1 MKALAAYVMRGRSQA
16 ALFSSLFAVLSMI
29 LPPLSYIS
37 GAIVALVTMRRGIGE
52 GGLIAVIATV
62 ALAVMSQVSTGNM
75 VIAMV
80 FAMMVWLP
88 VWILAVVL
96 RQTVSLPLTL
106 AVATMLVMV
115 AMLVFHVAVG
125 DTVMW
130 WREVL
135 DKIFAEALEQ
145 PGMADM
151 SLMLENTPQFMTA
164 LMATAFFISMVASVC
179 LARWWQAVL
188 YNPGGFQEEFHAI
201 RLDRTVAII
210 GGLVLIWAA
219 VGANV
224 GSIATDFALIV
235 GVYAS
240 VTGMALVHHWVA
252 TTNANKGWLI
262 LMYLL
267 LAFIAPQ
274 ILVIL
279 AIFGFADAWLDIR
292 RFYKPAD

>member
-16 ALFSSLFAVLSMI
+16 ALLSSLFAVLSMI

-52 GGLIAVIATV
+52 GGLIAIIATL
-62 ALAVMSQVSTGNM
+62 ALAIMSHFSTGNM
-75 VIAMV
+75 IIAMV

-96 RQTVSLPLTL
+96 RQTISLPLTL

-115 AMLVFHVAVG
+115 VMIVFHMAVG
-125 DTVMW
+125 DTVLW

-135 DKIFAEALEQ
+135 DKVFAEALEQ
-145 PGMADM
+145 PGMADI
-151 SLMLENTPQFMTA
+151 SVMLENTPQFMTA

-179 LARWWQAVL
+179 LARWWQAAL
-188 YNPGGFQEEFHAI
+188 YNPGGFQTEFHAI
-201 RLDRTVAII
+201 RLDRPVAIFGTLI
-210 GGLVLIWAA
+210 LVWASISA
-219 VGANV
+219 TP
-224 GSIATDFALIV
+224 GSIATDFAIII

-240 VTGMALVHHWVA
+240 VAGMALVHHWVA
-252 TTNANKGWLI
+252 TTQANKGWLI

-274 ILVIL
+274 ILVVL
-279 AIFGFADAWLDIR
+279 AIFGFADAWLDVR